1 MSILDLETPIT
12 PDSLKENG
20 WVLLESQFSRT
31 HGGLYE
37 KVIRGYFY
45 RLILRYNHGSNMVGN
60 MTLDPTSTQKVHT
73 MQDLIVYEEYIKK
86 ITGWHERNSY

>member
-37 KVIRGYFY
+37 KVI
-45 RLILRYNHGSNMVGN
+45 LRYNHGSNMVGN
-60 MTLDPTSTQKVHT
+60 VTLDPTDAQKVHT